1 MAYKKSAAVS
11 SGNLISGT
19 LKVSVGNISQDRINV
34 KPDPDYFLN
43 VYRRFFMQ
51 RISQD
56 LLNSRKIIH
65 PQTPYFTCHRSYIN
79 SIVSV
84 YRNPESRR
92 GYFQSVATCGNVKS
106 CPVCSPRILGTRS
119 TEIKNAVHKWLNL
132 DSNNTCY
139 LLTLTFSHSAGD
151 RLESLLFAFSE
162 SVQRFWR
169 NGSVKR
175 AFCGHGYI
183 GRITSLEVQYS
194 LKHGF
199 HPHQHVLIF
208 CHRGFY
214 NVDALQKHW
223 LHALENSGL
232 TGLSNIAL
240 DLIEARSAED
250 YLTKISSEMALGN
263 LKQGRGTGHYSPLQV
278 LAEVCQGESWAK
290 DVWCEYFQ
298 ATRGI
303 HSLYWSKHLRGFF
316 FLDDC
321 SDSDIA
327 AGSDLDSLDLFCE
340 FPCEY
345 YRHLSSQFKAHLLSY
360 AACGN
365 YQAASELF
373 KTLGFPMWE
382 KYTGN
387 LL

>member
-1 MAYKKSAAVS
+1 MAYNKSAAVS

-19 LKVSVGNISQDRINV
+19 LKVSVGNIASGQEKFNYDSE
-34 KPDPDYFLN
+34 YFRN
-43 VYRRFFMQ
+43 IYRRLVMQ

-56 LLNSRKIIH
+56 LLKLHRVILPNS
-65 PQTPYFTCHRSYIN
+65 PYFTCHRSYIN

-84 YRNPESRR
+84 FRNPDSQR

-119 TEIKNAVHKWLNL
+119 SEIRHAVHEWLNR
-132 DSNNTCY
+132 DPNNTCY
-139 LLTLTFSHSAGD
+139 LLTLTFSHTLAD
-151 RLESLLFAFSE
+151 RLEWLLFAFS
-162 SVQRFWR
+162 SAVQHFWR
-169 NGSVKR
+169 NGSIKR

-263 LKQGRGTGHYSPLQV
+263 LKEGRGTGHYSPMQV
-278 LAEVCQGESWAK
+278 LAEVCNGERWAEK
-290 DVWCEYFQ
+290 VWCEYFL

-316 FLDDC
+316 NLNNC

-327 AGSDLDSLDLFCE
+327 AGSDLDSLSSFCE
-340 FPCEY
+340 FPCQY
-345 YRHLSSQFKAHLLSY
+345 
-360 AACGN
+360 
-365 YQAASELF
+365 
-373 KTLGFPMWE
+373 
-382 KYTGN
+382 
-387 LL
+387 